1 MRLIFFLLFFP
12 VVLFAQTDIE
22 KAESYFEDKQ
32 FAKAESILE
41 QLVKSNP
48 NDLKA
53 VELLGDALGSQK
65 KWEAAITNYK
75 SLAEK
80 DPQNANYHYKYGGAM
95 GMLALEVNKLKALGM
110 LDDIKEA
117 FHTAAK
123 LDPKHIDVRWA
134 LVELY
139 IQLPGIVGG
148 SISKALNY
156 ADELE
161 ALSKVD
167 GYLAK
172 GYIHEYDD
180 EEEKAEY
187 YYKKAIEV
195 GGSMTCYEKLTKLY
209 ESQKEPGKAIAN
221 MEAAH
226 IKHKRNALHYQIG
239 KVAAEYKVELD
250 KGQICLMTYIDN
262 YSPADG
268 VPKAWAYYR
277 LAQIEKHRGN
287 KSKALEHINV
297 AIEQLPKIKPFKDE
311 KAEILEL

>member
-1 MRLIFFLLFFP
+1 MRMIFFLLFFP

-22 KAESYFEDKQ
+22 RAESYFEDKQ
-32 FAKAESILE
+32 FAKAQSILE

-75 SLAEK
+75 ILSEK
-80 DPQNANYHYKYGGAM
+80 EPKNANYHYKYGGAM

-110 LDDIKEA
+110 LDDIKGA

-172 GYIHEYDD
+172 GYIHEYED
-180 EEEKAEY
+180 EAEKAKY
-187 YYKKAIEV
+187 YYKKAIVV

-209 ESQKEPGKAIAN
+209 ESQQEPDKAIAN

-250 KGQICLMTYIDN
+250 KGQICLKTYIDN

-297 AIEQLPKIKPFKDE
+297 AIEQLPKIKAFNDE